1 MGPELTQVHG
11 GELLCF
17 TYTEICVCVCVC
29 IDYLKNTMKLYYVG
43 FSTLFYKMSFPQLK
57 FGCSGEN
64 A

>member
-1 MGPELTQVHG
+1 MGPELMQVHG

-17 TYTEICVCVCVC
+17 TYTEICVCVCVCARARVCVC

-57 FGCSGEN
+57 
-64 A
+64 